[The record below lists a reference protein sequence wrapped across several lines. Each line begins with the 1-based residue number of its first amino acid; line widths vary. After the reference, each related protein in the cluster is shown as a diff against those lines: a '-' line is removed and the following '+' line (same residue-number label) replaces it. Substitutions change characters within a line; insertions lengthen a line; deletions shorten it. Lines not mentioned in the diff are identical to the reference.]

1 MFLQLDPPMEH
12 DISSDAAGVNRLPL
26 DVFNNYFSIGS
37 DAHVALSFHESRG
50 EFIGSCV
57 LNHVL
62 FAGLA
67 RPNQPNGQ
75 TAWLRQLLP
84 RKDEGIPS
92 SASPRALRENLPAF
106 SQHCFFRAERQS
118 WKL

>member
-50 EFIGSCV
+50 EFIGSFV
-57 LNHVL
+57 LSHVL

-92 SASPRALRENLPAF
+92 SAFPSCSARELAGFFSALFL
-106 SQHCFFRAERQS
+106 SC
-118 WKL
+118 